1 MARMGIFNRNDTTP
15 EAVPRSV
22 QDLSRRNTFDTK
34 YMQIVPIFW
43 QQMYPNESIKINVT
57 NFVRSIPMN
66 TPMFSNVRIVT
77 RFVAVP
83 QRIMWSSWEDYIKG
97 DDEFST
103 SYEEPYIVNSGI
115 ALTDENLLSFGFRY
129 TSPRVSEVSNP
140 RHIPLTSSSYVP
152 DNVSSFVA
160 QFGVHELGDYFDAPL
175 YTALGRSFTANQKP
189 LRQSAF
195 KYAAYQMAYSYFY
208 RQPNVQT
215 RVDDYFQM
223 GYAANREFKPY
234 VAYFVNG
241 ASAPLSQ
248 ATTTPASMP
257 TLGSVSYS
265 AYKTSLGSR
274 DAVSTQTTFTPII
287 YRNGAAAANILPRNI
302 AATTDPSVSTYE
314 QDLLRSSWDKV
325 EHFPLKAGA
334 NLSMLAMKPN
344 SVTGLPEYV
353 PSNISLT
360 RMRYANWQTDYFTSE
375 NPWQQRGEE
384 QQIPVNGSVAVSVN
398 LDGVTF
404 SLTSSTVQIGSQ
416 VVHGELLD
424 SSNNRVGGEFGLIFR
439 QPNFVTTG
447 SGQQVS
453 FDSTTFNTSSS
464 ADLSAATHGIL
475 YTSGQNVP
483 ISGSASGSGTATA
496 SAVPTLY
503 ISPSQ
508 MKFALAMQHIKEAQ
522 AQIDNRYQSY
532 IRKFFGARARDF
544 RLDRPEFIGG
554 CVQDL
559 NVSEVVQQ
567 SASTDDS
574 PIGTLAGRGVSSR
587 TSKSIRYHAE
597 EHTLILGLMHII
609 PDTEYIHGLDK
620 EDNTQDRFD
629 WMLPQLG
636 HLPEQAVY
644 NYELSVSPFGVDG
657 NPYEVHGYEPIY
669 NNLRWKKNS
678 AHGAFRDWT
687 NSLGSYAYYKPWLI
701 TRDFGYDISFGAGTL
716 VSPPITVRS
725 RVPTLS
731 DEFLSGRYGVDNSN
745 FVVTNTEEMYPF
757 MVDSYFKVRMVRTVP
772 TRGTVSKI

>member
-103 SYEEPYIVNSGI
+103 SYEEPYIVNSHLPSESSTQVQVFGI
-115 ALTDENLLSFGFRY
+115 HQHG
-129 TSPRVSEVSNP
+129 TSRVNNP
-140 RHIPLTSSSYVP
+140 RCVIRTNKGYISASGEANVP
-152 DNVSSFVA
+152 SLESAVA

-175 YTALGRSFTANQKP
+175 YTGLGRSFTNGQKP

-215 RVDDYFQM
+215 RVDDFAQI
-223 GYAANREFKPY
+223 GAHGSREFPMFTCAWGSSTDISVQPISTDGHDAFNNLGTVY
-234 VAYFVNG
+234 PTIGGV
-241 ASAPLSQ
+241 
-248 ATTTPASMP
+248 SM
-257 TLGSVSYS
+257 
-265 AYKTSLGSR
+265 TSLFSR
-274 DAVSTQTTFTPII
+274 LSTEPNYLSWRTSLVVDSGSTQL
-287 YRNGAAAANILPRNI
+287 RDVSLNG
-302 AATTDPSVSTYE
+302 DPSSSNYE

-375 NPWQQRGEE
+375 NPWQQRGDE
-384 QQIPVNGSVAVSVN
+384 QQIPVSGTVNVTLNGVNFTLNSAAVDIPVLN
-398 LDGVTF
+398 LRAFPAVGSGSSSGVVYLTAEDASHEDGVGLAYSDIYF
-404 SLTSSTVQIGSQ
+404 NKGSIEFTGDNHN
-416 VVHGELLD
+416 VVLQTQTG
-424 SSNNRVGGEFGLIFR
+424 VG
-439 QPNFVTTG
+439 
-447 SGQQVS
+447 QVS
-453 FDSTTFNTSSS
+453 S
-464 ADLSAATHGIL
+464 A
-475 YTSGQNVP
+475 
-483 ISGSASGSGTATA
+483 SGSASSGTATA
-496 SAVPTLY
+496 THSLY
-503 ISPSQ
+503 VSPSQ

-574 PIGTLAGRGVSSR
+574 PMGTLAGRGVSSK

-644 NYELSVSPFGVDG
+644 NYELSVSNFGLFG

-678 AHGAFRDWT
+678 AHGAFRDWL
-687 NSLGSYAYYKPWLI
+687 NSRGSYEYYKPWLI
-701 TRDFGYDISFGAGTL
+701 TRDFGYDSYNVPDGGAYF
-716 VSPPITVRS
+716 RS

-731 DEFLSGRYGVDNSN
+731 DSFLSGRYGVDNSN
-745 FVVTNTEEMYPF
+745 FVVTDSDVMYPF
-757 MVDSYFKVRMVRTVP
+757 MVDSYFKVRMVRTIP

>member
-223 GYAANREFKPY
+223 GYSANREFKPY

-241 ASAPLSQ
+241 TSAPLSQ
-248 ATTTPASMP
+248 ATSTPASMP

-265 AYKTSLGSR
+265 SYRSSLQTR
-274 DAVSTQTTFTPII
+274 DAIYTPISFTPII

-384 QQIPVNGSVAVSVN
+384 QQIPVSGTVAVSLN
-398 LDGVTF
+398 GVTF
-404 SLTSSTVQIGSQ
+404 TLDSLSVTGTGHANVHAVDPSTLTDISGGRFLASLSGSDGSSRYSTVDVDTFFQGTASAYTAGQYILAINNADVASRLTVNGSSSSST
-416 VVHGELLD
+416 
-424 SSNNRVGGEFGLIFR
+424 
-439 QPNFVTTG
+439 
-447 SGQQVS
+447 
-453 FDSTTFNTSSS
+453 
-464 ADLSAATHGIL
+464 
-475 YTSGQNVP
+475 
-483 ISGSASGSGTATA
+483 GTATA
-496 SAVPTLY
+496 TPSLY
-503 ISPSQ
+503 VSPSQ

-574 PIGTLAGRGVSSR
+574 PIGTLAGRGVSSK

-687 NSLGSYAYYKPWLI
+687 NSLGSYAYHKPWLI
-701 TRDFGYDISFGAGTL
+701 TRDFGYDISFGTGTL
-716 VSPPITVRS
+716 VSPPISVRC

-745 FVVTNTEEMYPF
+745 FVVTNTDVMYPF